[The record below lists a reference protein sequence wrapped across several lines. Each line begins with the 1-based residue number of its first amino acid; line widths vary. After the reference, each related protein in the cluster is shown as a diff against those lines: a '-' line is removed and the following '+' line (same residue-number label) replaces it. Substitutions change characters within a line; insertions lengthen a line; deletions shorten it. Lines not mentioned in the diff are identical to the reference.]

1 MLPNQSILA
10 RAGCRQSGLRLHYGF
25 QWYMLERK
33 SMPDSEKQRLA
44 AEVEKRWVDFQDGLS
59 DKRRYPMAQFM
70 KFWTAG
76 KRYAELTRNDGLIHR
91 NVAVAINGLREFVS
105 SERKRIPDTI
115 LRDA

>member
-1 MLPNQSILA
+1 
-10 RAGCRQSGLRLHYGF
+10 
-25 QWYMLERK
+25 
-33 SMPDSEKQRLA
+33 MPDSEKQRLA
-44 AEVEKRWVDFQDGLS
+44 AEVEKRWVDFQEGLS
-59 DKRRYPMAQFM
+59 DKRRYPMAQFR

-115 LRDA
+115 LRDAERLECLLFSGYDPYFEGDEPPGL